1 MGSTLRQ
8 ALVSKIP
15 TQEDSKMGPRV
26 WALRAVKVVVR
37 NGAVLQEL
45 EESYT
50 KEQGTEQHGP
60 KCFEFLPSV

>member
-26 WALRAVKVVVR
+26 WALCAVKVVVR

-45 EESYT
+45 EEGHT
-50 KEQGTEQHGP
+50 KEHRAAGAEM
-60 KCFEFLPSV
+60 L